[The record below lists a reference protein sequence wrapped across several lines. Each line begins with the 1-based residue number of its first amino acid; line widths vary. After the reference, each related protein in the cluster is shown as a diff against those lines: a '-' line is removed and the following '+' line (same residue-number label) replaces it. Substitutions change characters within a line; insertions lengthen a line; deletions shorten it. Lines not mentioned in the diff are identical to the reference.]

1 MEYDYSTLT
10 ADPDGYLSRALAQL
24 GAALSVR
31 TECASESAW
40 IDQASQLVASF
51 PDPMIRARLAAT
63 CTLRQLKVLVRD
75 EHLAVR
81 LSCVDNPFAVD
92 RDVQI
97 TLCRDHDIEVVRAFL
112 NRFEPCLDAANELIN
127 HPQPSIRTR
136 LISPRRRRELLDR
149 LAADKDWAVRQL
161 ADDAREYQRA
171 ATSAQSGRMH
181 HDR

>member
-1 MEYDYSTLT
+1 MEYDYTALT
-10 ADPDGYLSRALAQL
+10 SDPDGYLTWALSQV

-31 TECASESAW
+31 TERASEAVW

-92 RDVQI
+92 RDVQV
-97 TLCRDHDIEVVRAFL
+97 TLCRDHDVEVVRAFL
-112 NRFEPCLDAANELIN
+112 NRFEPCLDAARELIN
-127 HPQPSIRTR
+127 HPEASIKIR
-136 LISPRRRRELLDR
+136 LISPRRRRDLLDR
-149 LAADKDWAVRQL
+149 LAADKDLAVRQL

-171 ATSAQSGRMH
+171 ATAVQSGRMH
-181 HDR
+181 HDQ